1 MEAWWTDPNATTEAA
16 LRDELNAAIALADD
30 VAALSD
36 PSLAAELAPPAT
48 NLQVAAT
55 HALLA
60 LDAVVSERAG
70 GTPDR
75 DALLQRRDELRT
87 LRPQPG
93 GHAPL
98 PNLVAR
104 FITDAPPVRVDVFG
118 AFMDRALD
126 EL

>member
-1 MEAWWTDPNATTEAA
+1 
-16 LRDELNAAIALADD
+16 LADD

-36 PSLAAELAPPAT
+36 PTLAAELAPPAT
-48 NLQVAAT
+48 NVQAAAS
-55 HALLA
+55 HALVA
-60 LDAVVSERAG
+60 LDAVISQRAG

-75 DALLQRRDELRT
+75 DALALRREALRT